1 VYIAAAEYDP
11 IPLGCYIDEA
21 NPRTLDGSYRED
33 SKMTPTSCINSC
45 RANNFK
51 YAGLQYGRQVSHLTL
66 DRVDIQCYC
75 GNSLYQNKKTS
86 SGCTVPCGGDARSTC
101 GGNYRLNIYQLS
113 GVPVAEPETTT
124 APSTTSARPSTTSAK
139 PSTTAVPSSSSAP
152 APSAS
157 VYGVKA
163 PPSSSNAKYVWA
175 HHMVGN
181 VSQHYIGLEL
191 IGRHTRTPEPSG
203 LMTLRKP
210 LPMESTDSP

>member
-1 VYIAAAEYDP
+1 
-11 IPLGCYIDEA
+11 
-21 NPRTLDGSYRED
+21 
-33 SKMTPTSCINSC
+33 MTPTSCINSC

-181 VSQHYIGLEL
+181 VSRRSIGLEL
-191 IGRHTRTPEPSG
+191 IGRHTRTPEPFG
-203 LMTLRKP
+203 LMILRK
-210 LPMESTDSP
+210 LPPMGSTDSP